1 MIRIYLIVIVIVVVF
16 FGIRAF
22 MKTPPSVLSRYI
34 KLLALTLMGALLLY
48 LGLTGR
54 LNWLLALAGII
65 VAVLARWMP
74 LLLRYAPQLQR
85 LWNWYRF
92 GRERSTRQKNGFQ
105 KNRSAMSIDEAYEV
119 LGLKKG
125 AEKEEVINAHRKLMQ
140 KMHPDRGGS
149 DYFAAKINLAK
160 ETLLRK

>member
-1 MIRIYLIVIVIVVVF
+1 MIRIYLILIVMALVF
-16 FGIRAF
+16 FGVRAF
-22 MKTPPSVLSRYI
+22 IKTPPSVLTRYI
-34 KLLALTLMGALLLY
+34 KLLTLMLVGTLLLY

-54 LNWLLALAGII
+54 LNWLLALAGLA

-74 LLLRYAPQLQR
+74 VLLRYAPQLQR
-85 LWNWYRF
+85 LWYLF
-92 GRERSTRQKNGFQ
+92 RSGKQQSARQKNYSQAGG
-105 KNRSAMSIDEAYEV
+105 SMSIDEAYEV

-125 AEKEEVINAHRKLMQ
+125 ATKEEIISAHRKLMQ